1 MFFLMILFFF
11 KETSPTAVS
20 YGKYQ
25 KEKEALAA
33 KILNDSLFSW
43 LRNIKR

>member
-1 MFFLMILFFF
+1 MILFFF
-11 KETSPTAVS
+11 KKTSPIAVS

-25 KEKEALAA
+25 KEKEALAS
-33 KILNDSLFSW
+33 KILNDALFGW